1 MRSQETDM
9 DTLDT
14 VIAIIRNNISSD
26 ADINADSDMRKD
38 LGVDSFDGLMIMNE
52 IDDAFGISVDEDDFK
67 KVNSP
72 QEIVDLLKD
81 KYGIHELQR

>member
-1 MRSQETDM
+1 MNN
-9 DTLDT
+9 LDK

-26 ADINADSDMRKD
+26 AEIRADSDMRKD
-38 LGVDSFDGLMIMNE
+38 LAVDSFDGLMIMNE

-72 QEIVDLLKD
+72 QEIVSLLKD